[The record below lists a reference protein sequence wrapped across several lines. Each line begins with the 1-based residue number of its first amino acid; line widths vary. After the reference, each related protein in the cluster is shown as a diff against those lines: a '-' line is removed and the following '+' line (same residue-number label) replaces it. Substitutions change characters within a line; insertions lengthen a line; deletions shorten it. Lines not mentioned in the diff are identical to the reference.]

1 MRNKISCIAE
11 RLTLLDPSMI
21 KAVVDRN
28 AYHLGKQYLS
38 ENRVRFVEADDA
50 QISSV
55 LIGHSGFYEQTIHLK

>member
-1 MRNKISCIAE
+1 
-11 RLTLLDPSMI
+11 MI

-38 ENRVRFVEADDA
+38 ENRVRIVEADDA